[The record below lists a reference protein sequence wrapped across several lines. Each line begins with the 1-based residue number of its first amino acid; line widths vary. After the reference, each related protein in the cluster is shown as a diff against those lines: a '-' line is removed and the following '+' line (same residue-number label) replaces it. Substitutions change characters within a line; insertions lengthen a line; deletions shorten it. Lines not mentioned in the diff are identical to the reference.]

1 MGLTVQIKSALISV
15 ALFIASICAFPFG
28 AVAVIDRDALVVAL
42 TFDEGVGKEAADVS
56 PHGNHAILVE
66 GAKWGNGKFGKCL
79 GVKEPARA
87 EVANNESFHLHGT
100 DFTLAMWINFS
111 KEPGVFGLIGHDNGG
126 AAQSKKAVWEFL
138 GGALVFH
145 INRGDNNVDWIRSE
159 FIGTPELDRWYHA
172 AVVRKGK
179 QYTHYLDGELF
190 GEQTGMEEIPDGIN
204 NPLTIGMTEHYLF
217 FEGLIDEVIVAHQAW
232 THPDVLNHFNGG
244 IQGVLP
250 VESSAKLAV
259 AWGALKTDRAFLN

>member
-15 ALFIASICAFPFG
+15 ALFVASICAFPFG
-28 AVAVIDRDALVVAL
+28 AVAAIDRDALVVAL
-42 TFDEGVGKEAADVS
+42 TFDEGVGKDAADVS

-87 EVANNESFHLHGT
+87 EVENNESFHLHGT

-145 INRGDNNVDWIRSE
+145 VNRGDNNVDWIRSE
-159 FIGTPELDRWYHA
+159 FLGTPELNRWYHA

-232 THPDVLNHFNGG
+232 TLPDVLNHFNGG

-259 AWGALKTDRAFLN
+259 AWGTLKTDRTFLN